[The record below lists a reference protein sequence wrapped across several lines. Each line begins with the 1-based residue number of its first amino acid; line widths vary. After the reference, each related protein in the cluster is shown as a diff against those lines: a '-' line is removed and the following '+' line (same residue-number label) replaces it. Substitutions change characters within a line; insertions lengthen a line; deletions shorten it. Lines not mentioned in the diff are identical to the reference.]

1 MTLAEGYLNKFGRA
15 KMQVT
20 IEISDEIAAHLQQA
34 WVNLP
39 RKVLEVLVVEAYRE
53 DLLTRYQVGQI
64 LGLSSRF
71 AVDQFL
77 KQSNVYGHYEE
88 QELEEDRQTM
98 ANLVSKGVIQS

>member
-1 MTLAEGYLNKFGRA
+1 
-15 KMQVT
+15 MQVM
-20 IEISDEIAAHLQQA
+20 IEVPDEFVEQIQQS

-71 AVDQFL
+71 AVGHFL
-77 KQSNVYGHYEE
+77 KQSNAYYHYDE
-88 QELEEDRQTM
+88 QELEEDRQTT
-98 ANLVSKGVIQS
+98 ANWVSEGATSI

>member
-1 MTLAEGYLNKFGRA
+1 
-15 KMQVT
+15 MQVT
-20 IEISDEIAAHLQQA
+20 IEVPDEFAAQIQQS

-39 RKVLEVLVVEAYRE
+39 RKVLEVLVVEAYRD

-71 AVDQFL
+71 ALDHFL
-77 KQSNVYGHYEE
+77 KQSNAYYHYDE

-98 ANLVSKGVIQS
+98 AILVSEGTTSI